1 MVDREEGVLWSKVF
15 DDRVYSHDSITR
27 ITIPITK
34 GIAGWVVANGKG
46 CRVADAYADPRYGCA
61 ATVMPRARM
70 CVCGLW
76 CVAVCDCV
84 WLCDC
89 VAMWLCVAM
98 CGCECVAA
106 ECGWDRPRCVHL
118 VDTGTAAGST
128 RMLTSA
134 LNSPQKLSS
143 LSRSSTRSVR
153 WWRWYK
159 Q

>member
-98 CGCECVAA
+98 CGCECV
-106 ECGWDRPRCVHL
+106 WL
-118 VDTGTAAGST
+118 
-128 RMLTSA
+128 
-134 LNSPQKLSS
+134 
-143 LSRSSTRSVR
+143 RSVAGTGLAVCT
-153 WWRWYK
+153 WLT
-159 Q
+159 QALPQVQPGC